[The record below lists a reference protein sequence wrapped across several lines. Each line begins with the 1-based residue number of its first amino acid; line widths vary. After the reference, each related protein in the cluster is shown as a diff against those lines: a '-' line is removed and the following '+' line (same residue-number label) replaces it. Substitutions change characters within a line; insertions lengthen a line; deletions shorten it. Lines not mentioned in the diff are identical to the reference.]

1 MRRIWDVIA
10 NSFYRLVMEGGLELS
25 GHMSFTTLFSLM
37 PFLVVIVAVVGFLG
51 DESSAQW
58 VVNWMGE
65 LFPPYVAETLAPVAA
80 DVLTA
85 RRADALTI
93 GLIASLWIASSSV
106 EALRHGLNTA
116 YGVRE
121 QRSFLFRRLQALGFV
136 VGTGV
141 IVFSVSFLLLALPAV
156 ADFVEGKLSTEFP
169 SVRRLSELRYFFAFG
184 FIFGVTIFLHH
195 FLPYLRTK
203 WRIVWPGALLST
215 VGSIVMIDLFSYY
228 VKTSLANYSA
238 IYGGLAGIIVTLLF
252 FYVGTVIFLYGAFFN
267 AALYRTFKG
276 RNI

>member
-1 MRRIWDVIA
+1 
-10 NSFYRLVMEGGLELS
+10 MEGGLELS
-25 GHMSFTTLFSLM
+25 GHMSFTTLLSLM

-51 DESSAQW
+51 DESSAAW

-65 LFPPYVAETLAPVAA
+65 LFPAYVAETLAPVAS
-80 DVLTA
+80 DVLTV
-85 RRADALTI
+85 RRADALTL
-93 GLIASLWIASSSV
+93 GLIASLWIASSAV

-121 QRSFLFRRLQALGFV
+121 MRSFVWRRIQALAFV

-141 IVFSVSFLLLALPAV
+141 VVFSVSFLLLALPA
-156 ADFVEGKLSTEFP
+156 AIDFVEDKLKTDFP

-184 FIFGVTIFLHH
+184 FIFIVTLFLHH
-195 FLPYLRTK
+195 FLPFFRTK
-203 WRIVWPGALLST
+203 WRVIWPGALLST
-215 VGSIVMIDLFSYY
+215 IGSILMIDLFSYY
-228 VKTSLANYSA
+228 VKTSLSNYSA

-267 AALYRTFKG
+267 AALYKTFKG

>member
-1 MRRIWDVIA
+1 
-10 NSFYRLVMEGGLELS
+10 MEGGLELS

-51 DESSAQW
+51 DESSAAW

-65 LFPPYVAETLAPVAA
+65 LFPAYVAETLAPVAS
-80 DVLTA
+80 DILTV
-85 RRADALTI
+85 RRADALTL
-93 GLIASLWIASSSV
+93 GLIVSLWVASSAV

-121 QRSFLFRRLQALGFV
+121 QRSFLLRRLQALGFV

-141 IVFSVSFLLLALPAV
+141 VVFSVSFLLLGLPAAV
-156 ADFVEGKLSTEFP
+156 NFVESKLEMDFP
-169 SVRRLSELRYFFAFG
+169 GVRRLAELRYLFAFV
-184 FIFGVTIFLHH
+184 FILVVTLFLHH
-195 FLPYLRTK
+195 FLPFLRAK
-203 WRIVWPGALLST
+203 WRVIWPGALLST
-215 VGSIVMIDLFSYY
+215 IASIIMIDLFSYY
-228 VKTSLANYSA
+228 VTSLTNYSA

-267 AALYRTFKG
+267 AALYKTFKG